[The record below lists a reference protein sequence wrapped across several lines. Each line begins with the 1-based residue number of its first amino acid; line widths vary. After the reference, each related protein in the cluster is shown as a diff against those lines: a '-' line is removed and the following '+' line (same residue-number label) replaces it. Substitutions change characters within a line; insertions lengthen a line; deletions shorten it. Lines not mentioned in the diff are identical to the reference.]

1 MRVWPPTIDPA
12 HASEV
17 MPSNPMLAKGDETI
31 LVVYEDEIGRKLA
44 RSVLP
49 WHKYRVLEAASP
61 VAVLM

>member
-1 MRVWPPTIDPA
+1 
-12 HASEV
+12 